1 MRRISFGPYRL
12 ARSPDNSSDDLQRRF
27 LRLACCF
34 GLYDVEL
41 EAWVIAGR
49 LNVSV
54 YMAVKAF
61 DQNFIVGANGID
73 ASRHNGLPLSVY
85 QDPVAVRQGSMQS
98 PETSMAI
105 RCGATARISVGSR
118 KRDRARNDGRIL
130 TV

>member
-1 MRRISFGPYRL
+1 M
-12 ARSPDNSSDDLQRRF
+12 
-27 LRLACCF
+27 ACCF

-73 ASRHNGLPLSVY
+73 ASRHNGLHLSVY
-85 QDPVAVRQGSMQS
+85 QDPVAVRQGSCNRQRRLWRS
-98 PETSMAI
+98 GAVLPLEFLWEAGSETKPGMIAEF
-105 RCGATARISVGSR
+105 
-118 KRDRARNDGRIL
+118 
-130 TV
+130 